1 VGGEHLREA
10 VGVVAGS
17 PARLEHAKTL
27 AAPGTR
33 RRRAR
38 RVPEVRELL
47 GHACELAGIR
57 GATGLVDHVRWE
69 LAGSRPR
76 TTALKG
82 VEALTASEPS
92 VVNMGADGARNR
104 EIAQTLFVTAEPVQA
119 HLRRRLPQARD
130 RVAARAA
137 RRARRLLADRS
148 LRGVRRALSVVLAVC
163 ARLARAVAVLGPEE
177 PAEVRGAC

>member
-1 VGGEHLREA
+1 MPEA
-10 VGVVAGS
+10 
-17 PARLEHAKTL
+17 
-27 AAPGTR
+27 
-33 RRRAR
+33 
-38 RVPEVRELL
+38 RELL
-47 GHACELAGIR
+47 GHACELAGIG

-82 VEALTASEPS
+82 VEALGASVPS

-104 EIAQTLFVTAEPVQA
+104 ELAQTLFVTAGPVQA
-119 HLRRRLPQARD
+119 RLRRRLPQARD

-137 RRARRLLADRS
+137 RRARRLLADRG

-163 ARLARAVAVLGPEE
+163 ARRARAVAVLGPEE